1 MAISI
6 YCSLLR
12 THCPRQ
18 LVQPCHLVRRS
29 CWLRKLAW
37 PSSGDRRN
45 CGKSSIPRVAR
56 ALERYDHHYSQTATK
71 TESPQAS
78 SPGKTADQRRLEID
92 KIVSSLIDRPRDRES
107 IDPPSRRASRP
118 SSIQDTGVGSI
129 TPHQDVGHSPRTYM
143 QSMATQTESTDT
155 SFPVHVDASAHE
167 PAPSKKEYITY
178 TKGVQTEPYLG
189 DPLKPQEYSDD
200 EELLLRQSK
209 RLSRREQERD
219 EEIRQALRKEI
230 EEELRATLHGDP
242 TASAVSQ
249 SQQQQRFP
257 LRTLSHNEI
266 NAVVGSTDFVSFVER
281 SSKVIERALDIDE
294 EYDLLADYTRT
305 STLDDDD
312 DDDATTPYSR
322 NNKKAH
328 SVRESFQLFS
338 NRYTRRRIVSDI
350 QFSPHFNELLLSSY
364 TKNPSAPHD
373 SAGLVLLWNSHAP
386 SRPEYTFTASSDVLS
401 ARFSPFHPNLVIG
414 GCYSGQI
421 CLWDTRLS
429 GRTGQPVQKTPQS
442 GSHLGHTHPVYSISV
457 VGTPNA
463 HNILTAS
470 MDGVVC
476 SWSVD
481 MLTQAQEYLILNT
494 PAPAKTDDLA
504 PTSMSFPA
512 ADPTFFLVGTE
523 EGTIYPC
530 HRYDRA
536 GAQAGVDTRVAYK
549 GHTAPVMS
557 SQFHPARGPVDL
569 GDLLLSSSSDWS
581 VKLWRV
587 KPAASSSSTAS
598 SIVAG
603 GVAPEFVRPL
613 LNLGREDLV
622 YDAKWAPHKPSVFAC
637 VTGGGELEVFDLSY
651 DLEVP
656 IAKAAPSR
664 GKNGVVPFKGL
675 NKVVWEERR
684 GSQLAIGGLD
694 GMVTVFD
701 VGRSLQ
707 CGNGEASMDEWVG
720 MKKLVTKLE
729 GRK

>member
-1 MAISI
+1 MSSLKEELAAKRARLAELRRQRELREEQYTTKRQSI
-6 YCSLLR
+6 GEA
-12 THCPRQ
+12 P
-18 LVQPCHLVRRS
+18 
-29 CWLRKLAW
+29 
-37 PSSGDRRN
+37 
-45 CGKSSIPRVAR
+45 
-56 ALERYDHHYSQTATK
+56 
-71 TESPQAS
+71 
-78 SPGKTADQRRLEID
+78 SPGRTTEERRQEID
-92 KIVSSLIDRPRDRES
+92 SLVDILIDRQRTRDS
-107 IDPPSRRASRP
+107 ILPSPSRKGSRP
-118 SSIQDTGVGSI
+118 SSIQDTGTGRV
-129 TPHQDVGHSPRTYM
+129 TPLQDVQRSARGAMRE
-143 QSMATQTESTDT
+143 MATQTESADT
-155 SFPVHVDASAHE
+155 SYPVYVDASAHE
-167 PAPSKKEYITY
+167 PALPKKEYITY
-178 TKGVQTEPYLG
+178 TKGVQTEPYLE
-189 DPLKPQEYSDD
+189 DSTQPQNQSEND
-200 EELLLRQSK
+200 EHSLHQK
-209 RLSRREQERD
+209 RRPSRRDLETD

-230 EEELRATLHGDP
+230 EEELRATLSRDSA
-242 TASAVSQ
+242 ASIIPSNEQ
-249 SQQQQRFP
+249 HQRFP
-257 LRTLSHNEI
+257 LRNLTNNEL
-266 NAVVGSTDFVSFVER
+266 NAVVASTDFISFVER
-281 SSKVIERALDIDE
+281 SSKVIERALDIDD

-312 DDDATTPYSR
+312 DDATPYSR
-322 NNKKAH
+322 SGKKSH
-328 SVRESFQLFS
+328 SLRESFQLFS
-338 NRYTRRRIVSDI
+338 DRYTRRRIVSDI

-364 TKNPSAPHD
+364 TKNPSAPHEP
-373 SAGLVLLWNSHAP
+373 AGLVLLWNSHAP

-421 CLWDTRLS
+421 CLWDTRTS

-481 MLTQAQEYLILNT
+481 MLTQAQEYLVLNT
-494 PAPAKTDDLA
+494 PPPAKTDDLA

-536 GAQAGVDTRVAYK
+536 GAQAGVDTRIAYK

-569 GDLLLSSSSDWS
+569 GDLMLSSSSDWS
-581 VKLWRV
+581 VRLWRV
-587 KPAASSSSTAS
+587 KPAASSSTTAS

-603 GVAPEFVRPL
+603 GAAPTVINPL

-637 VTGGGELEVFDLSY
+637 ATGSGELEVFDLSY

-656 IAKAAPSR
+656 IAKATPTR
-664 GKNGVVPFKGL
+664 GKNGVVPFRGL
-675 NKVVWEERR
+675 NKVAWEERR
-684 GSQLAIGGLD
+684 GSHIAVGGLD
-694 GMVTVFD
+694 GVVTVFD
-701 VGRSLQ
+701 VGKGLQ

-720 MKKLVTKLE
+720 MKRLVTRLE
-729 GRK
+729 GGK